1 LFCKKGFLKQ
11 SHKRGCLNLAQFCK
25 EFDKRVAGMGF
36 IKEFYKSGWRSAS
49 ARSSPAFYQSVLSKY
64 FSKPKANHKTN
75 HKISRNNHKN
85 T

>member
-1 LFCKKGFLKQ
+1 
-11 SHKRGCLNLAQFCK
+11 
-25 EFDKRVAGMGF
+25 MGF